1 MLIEQIEALAN
12 ILIKEEHGLKKVEML
27 HRLLQQSCQYIT
39 IVTEHTWALH
49 RADNQEEIMRID
61 KSRTSTHNALIA
73 TITAVNRWCTERGL
87 PPIYKGENDRR
98 QMGDF
103 ALELVNEY
111 FKARV

>member
-27 HRLLQQSCQYIT
+27 HKLITQSCEYIA
-39 IVTEHTWALH
+39 IVTEHTWALR
-49 RADNQEEIMRID
+49 RADDQEKISQLD
-61 KSRTSTHNALIA
+61 NSRTITHNSFIA
-73 TITAVNRWCTERGL
+73 TINAANRWCTERGL

>member
-1 MLIEQIEALAN
+1 MLIEQIDTLAKT
-12 ILIKEEHGLKKVEML
+12 LIKEENGPRKVEML
-27 HRLLQQSCQYIT
+27 HRLIQQSCQYIT
-39 IVTEHTWALH
+39 IVTEHTWALQ
-49 RADNQEEIMRID
+49 RADNQEEIIRID

-73 TITAVNRWCTERGL
+73 TITAVNRLCTDRDL
-87 PPIYKGENDRR
+87 PPLYQGENDRR